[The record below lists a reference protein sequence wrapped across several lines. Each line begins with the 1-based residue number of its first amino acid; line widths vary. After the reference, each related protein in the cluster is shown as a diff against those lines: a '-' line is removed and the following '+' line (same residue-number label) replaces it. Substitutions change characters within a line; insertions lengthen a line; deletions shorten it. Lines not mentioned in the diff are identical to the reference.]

1 MYHIELPDKPP
12 RVHPPVQAVDQDFRA
27 GPAVTAGLMV
37 IQGDVQ
43 VGAQGVQARPSTQT
57 FLPNLYAVLMI
68 CCTLSTLEAKVAMI
82 MREFL

>member
-43 VGAQGVQARPSTQT
+43 VGAQGVQAVVGQ
-57 FLPNLYAVLMI
+57 LG
-68 CCTLSTLEAKVAMI
+68 
-82 MREFL
+82 